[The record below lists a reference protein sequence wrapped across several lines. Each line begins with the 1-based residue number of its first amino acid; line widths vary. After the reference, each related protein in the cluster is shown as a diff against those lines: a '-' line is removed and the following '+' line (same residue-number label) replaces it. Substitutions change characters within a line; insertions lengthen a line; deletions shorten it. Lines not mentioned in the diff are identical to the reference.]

1 MARETLDHS
10 RPVPDYEQPCPSRWK
25 RVAAVAMITAGA
37 VVLADV
43 GITLAWKEPLSALYA
58 IVLQAN
64 ADDDVAEL
72 ESEFPSA
79 SGSGQAQLRREAHR
93 LANRF
98 EAEVEQGQGIGS
110 IRIPAIDA
118 DYALIEGVDLDE
130 LESGPGRYSSAAL
143 PGQGETVAV
152 AGHRTTF
159 LAPFRDID
167 DLEPSDEVTIEMPYA
182 SFTYSVDHSRVVE
195 PDQLEVVRPVGRER
209 LVLTAC
215 HPLHSAAE
223 RYVVFAELEY
233 VSERA

>member
-1 MARETLDHS
+1 VRRAARIL
-10 RPVPDYEQPCPSRWK
+10 
-25 RVAAVAMITAGA
+25 AVALIAAGI

-43 GITLAWKEPLSALYA
+43 GVTLAWKEPLSALYA
-58 IVLQAN
+58 SIRQGDLDEEVEGLGGFPRATGPSQA
-64 ADDDVAEL
+64 ALARD
-72 ESEFPSA
+72 
-79 SGSGQAQLRREAHR
+79 AHR

-98 EAEVEQGQGIGS
+98 EGEVTQGQGIGF

-159 LAPFRDID
+159 LAPFRRID
-167 DLEPSDEVTIEMPYA
+167 DLESGDEVEVEMPYA
-182 SFTYSVDHSRVVE
+182 EFTYSVERAKVVE
-195 PDQLEVVRPVGRER
+195 PTALEVVRPVGRER

-223 RYVVFAELEY
+223 RYVVFAELESI
-233 VSERA
+233 SEREA